1 MHIAY
6 LLIIVGIAFSIPI
19 MSLSPFISAEARE
32 IMLELWFNKGIPL
45 SIGLCIG
52 LCIGSDMQAKYAA
65 ALKAE
70 MKEAIRDGLNKIQNN
85 S

>member
-1 MHIAY
+1 MHVAY
-6 LLIIVGIAFSIPI
+6 LLFIIAITFSIPI
-19 MSLSPFISAEARE
+19 ASLNPFISTEARH

-45 SIGLCIG
+45 SIGLCVG

-65 ALKAE
+65 HLKSE
-70 MKEAIRDGLNKIQNN
+70 MKEAIRAGLNKIQNN